1 MSVTKTT
8 YAQSSAIKSRARP
21 EYRRDMKKKAIAELE
36 FLPILQSLLAKR
48 HGDKKLRVFKHGGD
62 AELWFSPDG
71 KISQA
76 PDYKAMRANGESFL
90 YEFQYAEQTDNLGFF
105 DFKVS
110 KVGKKS
116 RGGARVAYGDREFFY
131 VVKPGAKYAFIT
143 PEWIMANGKEAGVSA
158 WGNRTAFRVP
168 HGVFVKQLADGG
180 AQMQKTIAV
189 IDDKNVLL
197 EFQHN
202 FLDAESEKLSRRLQ
216 RVVDEKK
223 LVKIVPETPAG
234 FYEVCFLLD
243 KLNKRPDAPGVWMV
257 YLAGML
263 GEVKTPMEMAR
274 FVFALDFL
282 YGKMATVSNNEKAAL
297 MRALVATD
305 KAARKYRWHGKPVDD
320 NETPAEETRQMLFVV
335 NLLEDLRQDAAVL
348 LGADM
353 PKVEKIFETVPDVA
367 KTAAFVRKVNRDAAD

>member
-1 MSVTKTT
+1 MSVGKVI
-8 YAQSSAIKSRARP
+8 YAQSSDIKSRTYL

-36 FLPILQSLLAKR
+36 FLPMLQSLLAKK
-48 HGDKKLRVFKHGGD
+48 HGDKKLRVVKHGGD
-62 AELWFSPDG
+62 AELWFAPDG

-76 PDYKAMRANGESFL
+76 PDYKAARANGESFL
-90 YEFQYAEQTDNLGFF
+90 YEFQYAEQTDNLDFF

-116 RGGARVAYGDREFFY
+116 RGPRVAHSDREFFY
-131 VVKPGAKYAFIT
+131 VVKPGAKYAFIN
-143 PEWIMANGKEAGVSA
+143 PGWIMANGKEAGVPA

-180 AQMQKTIAV
+180 TQMQKTIAV

-216 RVVDEKK
+216 RVVDEKE

-243 KLNKRPDAPGVWMV
+243 KLNKRLDAPGVWMV
-257 YLAGML
+257 YLASML

-282 YGKMATVSNNEKAAL
+282 YGKMTTVSNNEKAAL
-297 MRALVATD
+297 IRVLAALG

-367 KTAAFVRKVNRDAAD
+367 KTSAFVRKVNRDAAD